1 MTRHDAA
8 GPVFLHLPHPGRE
21 ETAGTLSVP
30 WNNTGQHQPPLHGT
44 VWQVPRPRGLF
55 YA

>member
-8 GPVFLHLPHPGRE
+8 GPVLVHFPHPGRE

-30 WNNTGQHQPPLHGT
+30 VITRGNTTAASWHSLAGT
-44 VWQVPRPRGLF
+44 
-55 YA
+55 